1 MYLFSDTD
9 ERLISPGMGE
19 EARHRGNVYCNLK
32 TIGRVYSTAMAC
44 PPCCPGSHLGIVLT
58 TRIASAS
65 SNGDMLRNTFIL
77 DMLPSLPTII
87 CRMTLPCSLFFCA
100 IVGYLMFLARYCI
113 RPGIPPGNLGIT
125 SATLSAVP
133 DFASVALAL
142 ESSFGPYAT
151 TTTSSRS
158 ACFISFPFEGAG
170 PYRRKVT
177 GTVNLTFTACPL
189 CLPGFQLGMAAITR
203 SASLSR

>member
-87 CRMTLPCSLFFCA
+87 CRMTLPCSLFFLCNSR
-100 IVGYLMFLARYCI
+100 IFDVSGKILHQTGYSSGEFRHYFRY
-113 RPGIPPGNLGIT
+113 
-125 SATLSAVP
+125 
-133 DFASVALAL
+133 
-142 ESSFGPYAT
+142 
-151 TTTSSRS
+151 
-158 ACFISFPFEGAG
+158 FECC
-170 PYRRKVT
+170 T
-177 GTVNLTFTACPL
+177 
-189 CLPGFQLGMAAITR
+189 
-203 SASLSR
+203 

>member
-87 CRMTLPCSLFFCA
+87 CRME
-100 IVGYLMFLARYCI
+100 VQQ
-113 RPGIPPGNLGIT
+113 
-125 SATLSAVP
+125 
-133 DFASVALAL
+133 
-142 ESSFGPYAT
+142 SS
-151 TTTSSRS
+151 
-158 ACFISFPFEGAG
+158 
-170 PYRRKVT
+170 
-177 GTVNLTFTACPL
+177 
-189 CLPGFQLGMAAITR
+189 
-203 SASLSR
+203 

>member
-1 MYLFSDTD
+1 
-9 ERLISPGMGE
+9 
-19 EARHRGNVYCNLK
+19 
-32 TIGRVYSTAMAC
+32 
-44 PPCCPGSHLGIVLT
+44 
-58 TRIASAS
+58 
-65 SNGDMLRNTFIL
+65 
-77 DMLPSLPTII
+77 
-87 CRMTLPCSLFFCA
+87 
-100 IVGYLMFLARYCI
+100 MFLARYCI

-170 PYRRKVT
+170 PCSLNIT
-177 GTVNLTFTACPL
+177 GTENLTFTFSPL
-189 CLPGFQLGMAAITR
+189 CLPGFHWGIAAITLT
-203 SASLSR
+203 ASLSR